1 MHLRAQT
8 IPFYHLQRLLSPSLR
23 LSPTPAP
30 SIHLS
35 LSPSRPISFHGSH
48 AFSRV
53 KKKERERER
62 EKKKLTNS
70 KKETSFFFAIFKRE
84 ISRFHGPSMNGTIV
98 KSDRIDSI
106 HETIPNSFPFLP
118 PLFFCS
124 IHHLF
129 FFFFFFFTLPD
140 THYYHATKRVLA
152 R

>member
-35 LSPSRPISFHGSH
+35 LSLSFSTYFVPRITRFFACEKEG
-48 AFSRV
+48 
-53 KKKERERER
+53 ERERER

-129 FFFFFFFTLPD
+129 FFLRCPTRIIITL
-140 THYYHATKRVLA
+140 LNEF
-152 R
+152 

>member
-35 LSPSRPISFHGSH
+35 LSLSFSTYFVPRITRFFACEKEG
-48 AFSRV
+48 
-53 KKKERERER
+53 ERERE
-62 EKKKLTNS
+62 KLTNS

-98 KSDRIDSI
+98 KSDRIDSNRRNYS
-106 HETIPNSFPFLP
+106 PNSFPFLP

-129 FFFFFFFTLPD
+129 FFLRCPTRIIITL
-140 THYYHATKRVLA
+140 LNEF
-152 R
+152 

>member
-62 EKKKLTNS
+62 ETNEFEERN
-70 KKETSFFFAIFKRE
+70 KFFFAIFKRE
-84 ISRFHGPSMNGTIV
+84 ISRFHDPSMNGTIV

-129 FFFFFFFTLPD
+129 FFLRCPTRIIITL
-140 THYYHATKRVLA
+140 LNEF
-152 R
+152 